1 MHFLCLPFTNVACS
15 DDIDESGSSDLV
27 IFGNFLVFSFSFSQV
42 QAIIHSF
49 FPKVL
54 LDFGVV
60 THRLLAYHRQNVF
73 KITGVVHKQSQL
85 SVGVG
90 RRCKLCSH
98 YIFSTSSSPW
108 SILSDYSLSI
118 IYSNLQEFYLFGY
131 ECWLS
136 YLLAIE

>member
-60 THRLLAYHRQNVF
+60 THRLLAYYRQNVF
-73 KITGVVHKQSQL
+73 KITGVVHNNRNSLLVLDDDANYVHIISFQLPRAHGVFSQIT
-85 SVGVG
+85 V
-90 RRCKLCSH
+90 
-98 YIFSTSSSPW
+98 
-108 SILSDYSLSI
+108 
-118 IYSNLQEFYLFGY
+118 
-131 ECWLS
+131 
-136 YLLAIE
+136 